1 MITDS
6 DHLHHPAWVPSLL
19 SGQTTSPHRLAS
31 SDDIRPVD
39 RPIGISDAW
48 HDVLKRSSQVA
59 ATEAPT
65 CLQGESGTGKEV
77 IARFIH
83 RLSPRR
89 RGPFVAI
96 ELRAVPEQL
105 LESELFGSSAVR
117 LPARTNQNPARSN
130 WRREACCSS
139 TKLPR

>member
-19 SGQTTSPHRLAS
+19 SGQTTSPHRLTS

-48 HDVLKRSSQVA
+48 HDLVKRSSQVA

-65 CLQGESGTGKEV
+65 RPQGESGTGKEV

-83 RLSPRR
+83 RLSPASAF
-89 RGPFVAI
+89 GGHTNNI
-96 ELRAVPEQL
+96 QKGTQNDDRAFCSRAHQL
-105 LESELFGSSAVR
+105 H
-117 LPARTNQNPARSN
+117 
-130 WRREACCSS
+130 
-139 TKLPR
+139 

>member
-48 HDVLKRSSQVA
+48 HDVLKRSSQVGV
-59 ATEAPT
+59 TT
-65 CLQGESGTGKEV
+65 FCRS
-77 IARFIH
+77 
-83 RLSPRR
+83 RR
-89 RGPFVAI
+89 AFFASSRG
-96 ELRAVPEQL
+96 
-105 LESELFGSSAVR
+105 
-117 LPARTNQNPARSN
+117 LP
-130 WRREACCSS
+130 
-139 TKLPR
+139 